1 MRRHTDHH
9 VRKRLRAR
17 IGCVVLAASVS
28 AGCGGGGGGGS
39 VPTSPS
45 PTPPSGVSAC
55 NVIGGTTGLTAI
67 LSGAACSPANSS
79 VVLVNL
85 RDKGGQPSGACSGTV
100 IAPRAVL
107 TAAHCLV
114 GDTAAVRIFVGT
126 GNEVVAESFRA
137 HPLYREGDSSSLDDV
152 GVVITGQDLP
162 RTPIRLLLSR
172 DARPGEQAVIA
183 GWGLDQN
190 GNGTILRAGTTTITG
205 VSNNGLQTQ
214 QNSTNS
220 GVCSGDSGG
229 PLLLSEGGV
238 WAIAGV
244 TSATTTGGSCFANTN
259 FFANLR
265 NPDVMSFILGAVSNA
280 IQQ

>member
-1 MRRHTDHH
+1 MC
-9 VRKRLRAR
+9 
-17 IGCVVLAASVS
+17 ISVLLWIC
-28 AGCGGGGGGGS
+28 AGCGGGGGS
-39 VPTSPS
+39 PTSPS
-45 PTPPSGVSAC
+45 PTPPSTVSAC
-55 NVIGGTTGLTAI
+55 NVIGGATGALTAI
-67 LSGAACSPANSS
+67 VNGTTCSTDNSS

-85 RDKGGQPSGACSGTV
+85 RDNAGPTGSCSGTV

-114 GDTAAVRIFVGT
+114 GGASVVRIFVGT
-126 GNEVVAESFRA
+126 GNEVTAESFRA
-137 HPLYREGDSSSLDDV
+137 HPLYREGDSSSVDDV
-152 GVVITGQDLP
+152 GVVITAQDLP

-172 DARPGEQAVIA
+172 DARSGEQAIIA
-183 GWGLDQN
+183 GWGTDQN

-205 VSNNGLQTQ
+205 ASNSGLQTQ
-214 QNSTNS
+214 QNSANS

-259 FFANLR
+259 FYANLR
-265 NPDVMSFILGAVSNA
+265 NPDVMSFVLGAVPNA
-280 IQQ
+280 GRQ

>member
-1 MRRHTDHH
+1 LSD
-9 VRKRLRAR
+9 KQIRLTV
-17 IGCVVLAASVS
+17 GCLALAASVCV
-28 AGCGGGGGGGS
+28 GCGGGGGS
-39 VPTSPS
+39 SPTSPS

-55 NVIGGTTGLTAI
+55 NVIGGTTGALTAI
-67 LSGAACSPANSS
+67 VSGTACSTTNSS
-79 VVLVNL
+79 VVLVNM
-85 RDKGGQPSGACSGTV
+85 RDNLGPTGSCSGTV

-114 GDTAAVRIFVGT
+114 GGTTVVRIYVGT
-126 GNEVVAESFRA
+126 GNEVPAEFFVA
-137 HPLYREGDSSSLDDV
+137 HPLYREGDSSSLHDV
-152 GVVITGQDLP
+152 GVVITTQDLP
-162 RTPIRLLLSR
+162 RTTIRLLLSR
-172 DARPGEQAVIA
+172 DARTGEQAVIA

-205 VSNNGLQTQ
+205 VSNSGLQTQ

-229 PLLLSEGGV
+229 PLFLSEGGV

-259 FFANLR
+259 FYANLR
-265 NPDVMSFILGAVSNA
+265 NSDVMSFILAAVPNA
-280 IQQ
+280 TRQ

>member
-9 VRKRLRAR
+9 VRKRLRATV
-17 IGCVVLAASVS
+17 GCFALAASVS
-28 AGCGGGGGGGS
+28 GCGGGGGS
-39 VPTSPS
+39 APTSPS

-55 NVIGGTTGLTAI
+55 NVIGGATGALTAI
-67 LSGAACSPANSS
+67 VNGTACSTANSS
-79 VVLVNL
+79 VVLVNM
-85 RDKGGQPSGACSGTV
+85 RDNSGPIGSCSGTV

-114 GDTAAVRIFVGT
+114 GGATAVRIFVGT
-126 GNEVVAESFRA
+126 GSEVPAESFLA
-137 HPLYREGDSSSLDDV
+137 HPLYRQGDSSSVDDV

-162 RTPIRLLLSR
+162 RTPFRLLLSR
-172 DARPGEQAVIA
+172 DARSGEQAVIA
-183 GWGLDQN
+183 GWGADQN
-190 GNGTILRAGTTTITG
+190 GNGTILRAGTTTIT
-205 VSNNGLQTQ
+205 VTSNSGLQTQ

-259 FFANLR
+259 FYANLR
-265 NPDVMSFILGAVSNA
+265 NPDVMSFILAAVPNA
-280 IQQ
+280 VRQ

>member
-1 MRRHTDHH
+1 MRRHTEHQ
-9 VRKRLRAR
+9 VRKRLRATVGA
-17 IGCVVLAASVS
+17 IALAASVS

-39 VPTSPS
+39 SPTSPS

-85 RDKGGQPSGACSGTV
+85 RDNSGPIGACSGTV

-114 GDTAAVRIFVGT
+114 GDTTAVRIFVGT
-126 GNEVVAESFRA
+126 GTEVQAESFRA
-137 HPLYREGDSSSLDDV
+137 HPLYRDGESSSVDDV

-162 RTPIRLLLSR
+162 RTPIRLLVSR

-183 GWGLDQN
+183 GWGNDEN
-190 GNGTILRAGTTTITG
+190 GNGTILRAGTTTI
-205 VSNNGLQTQ
+205 VSTSNSGLQTL

-265 NPDVMSFILGAVSNA
+265 NPDVMSFILGAVRDA
-280 IQQ
+280 IRQ

>member
-1 MRRHTDHH
+1 MC
-9 VRKRLRAR
+9 
-17 IGCVVLAASVS
+17 ICVLLWLCG
-28 AGCGGGGGGGS
+28 GCGGGGGS
-39 VPTSPS
+39 SPTSPS

-55 NVIGGTTGLTAI
+55 NVIGGTTGALTAI
-67 LSGAACSPANSS
+67 VNGTACSTANSS
-79 VVLVNL
+79 VVLVNM

-100 IAPRAVL
+100 IASRAVL

-114 GDTAAVRIFVGT
+114 GDTAAVRIFAGT
-126 GNEVVAESFRA
+126 GNEVPAESFRA

-172 DARPGEQAVIA
+172 DARIGEQAVIA
-183 GWGLDQN
+183 GWGVDQN

-205 VSNNGLQTQ
+205 TSNSGLQTQ

-259 FFANLR
+259 FYANLR
-265 NPDVMSFILGAVSNA
+265 NPDVMSFILGAVPDA
-280 IQQ
+280 IRQ

>member
-1 MRRHTDHH
+1 MRDSSGPT
-9 VRKRLRAR
+9 
-17 IGCVVLAASVS
+17 
-28 AGCGGGGGGGS
+28 GS
-39 VPTSPS
+39 
-45 PTPPSGVSAC
+45 
-55 NVIGGTTGLTAI
+55 
-67 LSGAACSPANSS
+67 
-79 VVLVNL
+79 
-85 RDKGGQPSGACSGTV
+85 CSGTV

-114 GDTAAVRIFVGT
+114 GGTTVVRIYVGT
-126 GNEVVAESFRA
+126 GTEIPAESFRA
-137 HPLYREGDSSSLDDV
+137 HPLYREGDSSSVDDV

-172 DARPGEQAVIA
+172 DARSGEQAVIA

-190 GNGTILRAGTTTITG
+190 GNGTILRAGTTTVTS
-205 VSNNGLQTQ
+205 VSNSGLQTQ

-259 FFANLR
+259 FYASLR
-265 NPDVMSFILGAVSNA
+265 NPDIKSFVLEAVPDA
-280 IQQ
+280 IKQ